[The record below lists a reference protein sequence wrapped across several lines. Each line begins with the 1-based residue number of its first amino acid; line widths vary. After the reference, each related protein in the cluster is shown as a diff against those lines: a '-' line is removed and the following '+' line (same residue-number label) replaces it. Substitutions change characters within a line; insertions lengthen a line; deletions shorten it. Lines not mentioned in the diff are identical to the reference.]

1 MSKLKRNKT
10 IKDKALNFVIK
21 NKNGGKI
28 MKQAV
33 FTKSLTISMPPEQY
47 EQIKEITDQCRISMG
62 EWVRDAV
69 DAALKTNQQK
79 EDTI

>member
-1 MSKLKRNKT
+1 
-10 IKDKALNFVIK
+10 
-21 NKNGGKI
+21 

-47 EQIKEITDQCRISMG
+47 EQIKEITDQRRISMG

-69 DAALKTNQQK
+69 SAALKNTK
-79 EDTI
+79 REEDTM

>member
-1 MSKLKRNKT
+1 
-10 IKDKALNFVIK
+10 
-21 NKNGGKI
+21 

-47 EQIKEITDQCRISMG
+47 EQIKQITDQRRISMG

-69 DAALKTNQQK
+69 ASALNNTKREGDQMN
-79 EDTI
+79 D

>member
-1 MSKLKRNKT
+1 
-10 IKDKALNFVIK
+10 
-21 NKNGGKI
+21 
-28 MKQAV
+28 MKQAI

-47 EQIKEITDQCRISMG
+47 EQIKQITDQGRISMG

-69 DAALKTNQQK
+69 ASALKTNQQK

>member
-1 MSKLKRNKT
+1 
-10 IKDKALNFVIK
+10 
-21 NKNGGKI
+21 

-47 EQIKEITDQCRISMG
+47 KQIKQITDDKCISMS

-69 DAALKTNQQK
+69 ATALIKNK
-79 EDTI
+79 REEDNM

>member
-1 MSKLKRNKT
+1 
-10 IKDKALNFVIK
+10 
-21 NKNGGKI
+21 

-47 EQIKEITDQCRISMG
+47 EQIKEITDQGRISMG

-69 DAALKTNQQK
+69 SAALTKNQQ
-79 EDTI
+79 EEETM

>member
-1 MSKLKRNKT
+1 
-10 IKDKALNFVIK
+10 
-21 NKNGGKI
+21 

-47 EQIKEITDQCRISMG
+47 EQIKEISDQCRISMG

-69 DAALKTNQQK
+69 ALALKTNQQK